1 MTQDQLDTEIVGWE
15 RFCEEIAS
23 LIHTS
28 ELRIGHSD
36 RAFGIFITERLQL
49 ALVNVSGLWHL
60 MSAAQRLSG
69 LCNRLHCLLEALRQL
84 ISNWEMFLDSLDV
97 QRGTFAYRVTVIRT
111 RRRGR
116 PKFHVSKD
124 QLTLLR
130 NLSVSWTRI
139 AGMLG
144 VSRMTI
150 YHRRRVYNLL
160 VEGDTVPDDVELDAI
175 LRRIMLTT
183 PDIGQTLLQGHL
195 RSMGYRVTRER
206 LRIIVRAQD
215 PLNNALRM
223 PGGVTSRT
231 KYSVAGPNSLWHI
244 GMCASAIAYILLQ
257 VKSS

>member
-1 MTQDQLDTEIVGWE
+1 MAQDQPETEIVGWE

-49 ALVNVSGLWHL
+49 ALVNVSGLWRL

-69 LCNRLHCLLEALRQL
+69 LCDRLHCLLEALRQL
-84 ISNWEMFLDSLDV
+84 ITSWEMFLDRLDV
-97 QRGTFAYRVTVIRT
+97 QRGTLAYQAIVIHT

-116 PKFHVSKD
+116 PKFHISKD

-130 NLSVSWTRI
+130 NLSFSWTRI

-150 YHRRRVYNLL
+150 YRRRRVYNLL
-160 VEGDTVPDDVELDAI
+160 VEGDAVPDDVELDAI
-175 LRRIMLTT
+175 LRRIRLTT

-206 LRIIVRAQD
+206 LRTMVRAQD

-244 GMCASAIAYILLQ
+244 GVCASEIVYFLL
-257 VKSS
+257 